1 VETLLLAA
9 ATCALLSTP
18 DEQAYCRALQQRNP
32 ARCQEI
38 SDEGLRMQ
46 CRAALGDDE
55 AVCNG
60 LSVEDRE
67 RCRMGIKEN
76 YD

>member
-1 VETLLLAA
+1 METLLLAA

-18 DEQAYCRALQQRNP
+18 DEQAYCRAMQQQNP

-38 SDEGLRMQ
+38 SNEALRMQ

-60 LSVEDRE
+60 LLTEDRE
-67 RCRMGIKEN
+67 RCRARAKSN
-76 YD
+76 